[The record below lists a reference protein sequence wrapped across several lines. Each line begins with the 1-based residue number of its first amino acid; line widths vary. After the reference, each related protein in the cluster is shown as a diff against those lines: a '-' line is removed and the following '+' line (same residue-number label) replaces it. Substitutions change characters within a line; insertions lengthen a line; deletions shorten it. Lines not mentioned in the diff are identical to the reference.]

1 MFTICK
7 LTGAIHQRKNKII
20 WGKAECWHKTWLKLV
35 LNIFKLFFWSFSNNR
50 CEAYLKGER
59 RTKSKVLICSDSR
72 KVSKYQGCI
81 RLLLKITR
89 DKKGRGIAFILH
101 FFSGFSIS
109 HYSALRGQSAQF
121 VKVPAYSWL
130 LNACKSVNALSR
142 NQCDGYSQCKV
153 MVRKGPV
160 TKSIDNNSINAL
172 ISIFKSF
179 PSTRLVV
186 LFAF

>member
-1 MFTICK
+1 M
-7 LTGAIHQRKNKII
+7 LR
-20 WGKAECWHKTWLKLV
+20 
-35 LNIFKLFFWSFSNNR
+35 FK
-50 CEAYLKGER
+50 KG
-59 RTKSKVLICSDSR
+59 L
-72 KVSKYQGCI
+72 KVSRDCV

-121 VKVPAYSWL
+121 VKVPAYLWL

-142 NQCDGYSQCKV
+142 NQCDGYSQCEV

-172 ISIFKSF
+172 ISIFKIY
-179 PSTRLVV
+179 PSTRLAV